1 MKKKTIAFITL
12 RRSHL
17 IYMAEYIN
25 KTEDM
30 QSILYTALPQS
41 RCRALGYTGKV
52 RSLAFPIAPLLFMIQ
67 KATIINPYKRSYL
80 NFIVRRWFDKLVG
93 FTLKSCDLLFA
104 YNGQGT
110 YASIAAHKKYNAKTI
125 CYQGSSH
132 ILIQNE
138 VRSSYTSFKAPEEST
153 KYMIN
158 HYENSDYLFAM
169 SQYVAN
175 TDYMQ
180 QINKDKVRVLN
191 LGVDTSTFKPTP
203 KPSDDSYDVIMVG
216 SWWKH
221 KGCDMLMDACL
232 RILKVKLLHV
242 GSIID
247 CEIPDSPLFKHI
259 DFVPESQLPQYYA
272 QAKVFAMPSLD
283 EGFGTVLV
291 QAAQCGLPIV
301 GSSRC
306 GALDMKNLPGYQDS
320 TFIVDE
326 PLSSENIA
334 KAISEALE
342 YAKRMPDGLRQ
353 TISDNADYFSKK
365 SASARL
371 YSLIKEVIGKEN

>member
-25 KTEDM
+25 MTNDM
-30 QSILYTALPQS
+30 QSVLYTALPKS

-52 RSLAFPIAPLLFMIQ
+52 ISLAFPIAPLLLLIQ
-67 KATIINPYKRSYL
+67 KVTIINPYRRSYL

-93 FTLKSCDLLFA
+93 FTLKQCDVLFA

-110 YASIAAHKKYNAKTI
+110 YASIAAHKKYRAITI

-132 ILIQNE
+132 ILKQIE
-138 VRSSYTSFKAPEEST
+138 VRKTYTDYEASADST
-153 KYMIN
+153 QHMLK

-175 TDYMQ
+175 TDIEQ
-180 QINKDKVRVLN
+180 GIDKAKIRVLN
-191 LGVDTSTFKPTP
+191 LGVDTSIFKPTP
-203 KPSDDSYDVIMVG
+203 KPDDNAYDVLMVG

-221 KGCDMLMDACL
+221 KGCDILADACINKL
-232 RILKVKLLHV
+232 NVRLLHV

-247 CEIPDSPLFKHI
+247 CELPDSPLFKHI
-259 DFVPESQLPQYYA
+259 DFVPESELPQYYA

-301 GSSRC
+301 GSTRC
-306 GALDMKNLPGYQDS
+306 GALDMKNLPSYAES
-320 TFIVDE
+320 VFIVDE
-326 PLSSENIA
+326 PLNADNIA
-334 KAISEALE
+334 KTIKVALE
-342 YAKRMPDGLRQ
+342 YANKMPSGLRE
-353 TISDNADYFSKK
+353 TISDNKDYFSKK
-365 SASARL
+365 ATSERL
-371 YSLIKEVIGKEN
+371 YSLIQEVSQK